1 MSCPLNT
8 WAKPKELKGT
18 FQGVRPLVLFYDTAH
33 ADQVKACA
41 PQDLPLIAIGDM
53 GTAVPASLSYE
64 ELLEGQASSP
74 PAPFT
79 RERGT
84 PKVIIQTS
92 GTTGAPK
99 GASRDAAAAG
109 MGALANFISVVPY
122 RRDDVVYCPAPL
134 FHSFGLAT
142 LTFAVA
148 LGATLV
154 LPDKFEAE
162 QSLALIE
169 RHRATAAS
177 LVPVMIRRVLSL
189 DEETKNRYDLSSLRI
204 LLASGSVLSEDLR
217 QGANELFGDVLYDLY
232 GSTEVGWVAIATP
245 RDMRDRRGTVGK
257 PVPGTDVAVF
267 APDGR
272 RLGSREPGELF
283 VKSHIA
289 FEGYTSGE
297 TKDEREGFM
306 SIGDVGWRD
315 EDGYLFVSGR
325 ADDMIVVGGEN
336 VYPVEVEQV
345 IEDIPG
351 VNEVAVLGVP
361 DEEYG
366 QSLVAF
372 VSGSANEVTIIDTCR
387 RELASYK
394 VPRKVEIMSE
404 LPRTSTGKI
413 LKRELMQTARD
424 EP

>member
-1 MSCPLNT
+1 
-8 WAKPKELKGT
+8 
-18 FQGVRPLVLFYDTAH
+18 
-33 ADQVKACA
+33 
-41 PQDLPLIAIGDM
+41 
-53 GTAVPASLSYE
+53 
-64 ELLEGQASSP
+64 
-74 PAPFT
+74 
-79 RERGT
+79 
-84 PKVIIQTS
+84 
-92 GTTGAPK
+92 
-99 GASRDAAAAG
+99 

-245 RDMRDRRGTVGK
+245 RDMREKRGTVGK
-257 PVPGTDVAVF
+257 PVPGTDVAVL

-272 RLGSREPGELF
+272 RLGPSETGELF

-297 TKDEREGFM
+297 AKDEREGFM
-306 SIGDVGWRD
+306 SIGDVGWLD